1 MSRELFNEI
10 RNEMPSSIS
19 IEDMDVIEIEDKK
32 YHVEKIEELTTTDE
46 GKYQFGGT
54 IYAVGYLDEERGYG
68 ITGKPLFYV
77 EQDFSK
83 TGSYYSHQEIEYEKP
98 YIVEKVQKIIS
109 VWTAV

>member
-1 MSRELFNEI
+1 MSKELFNEI
-10 RNEMPSSIS
+10 CDEMPSSIS

-98 YIVEKVQKIIS
+98 YMVERVQKIVS
-109 VWTAV
+109 VWTAI